1 MSWSEKDLERLEKA
15 YKNGLTQIE
24 FDGQLKQFRSLADL
38 KELIDEARQELS
50 GEEKLWSNRIVRP
63 VFRR

>member
-1 MSWSEKDLERLEKA
+1 MWTEKDLEKLEKA

-24 FDGQLKQFRSLADL
+24 IDGQLKQFRSLSEL
-38 KELIDEARQELS
+38 KELLEDAKRELYDEEP
-50 GEEKLWSNRIVRP
+50 LWTNRMIRP

>member
-1 MSWSEKDLERLEKA
+1 MNWTQKDLEKLEKA

-24 FDGQLKQFRSLADL
+24 FDGQLKQFRSLTEL
-38 KELIDEARQELS
+38 KMLIDEARRELN
-50 GEEKLWSNRIVRP
+50 EEDQLWSTRMIRP

>member
-1 MSWSEKDLERLEKA
+1 MQWTEKDLEKLEKA

-24 FDGQLKQFRSLADL
+24 FDGQLKQFRSLQEL
-38 KELIDEARQELS
+38 KTLIDEARRELN
-50 GEEKLWSNRIVRP
+50 EEDQLWSNRTIRP